1 MLYTVLQRYRKLEPG
16 SRQETV
22 ETLSQAIKCVRTRGI
37 GERGALPKAATVAA
51 AIAWNAGCGNSV
63 SVLIGQFGV
72 NNGAGVTRM
81 ADRIRTQAW
90 LWEGGSPPLRA
101 DCTAERC
108 AHTHTHTRGLEL
120 GLGLE
125 SGSGSGLGSGLGL
138 GVGLGVS
145 CVRGPATQHSLG
157 APKEGR
163 TGTTRCRAAR
173 IQTWAAVRRD
183 ARRVVA
189 GQAYVSDYTW

>member
-22 ETLSQAIKCVRTRGI
+22 EILSRAVKCVRTRGL
-37 GERGALPKAATVAA
+37 GERGALPKATTVAA

-63 SVLIGQFGV
+63 SVIVDQFGV
-72 NNGAGVTRM
+72 NNRAGVTRM

-138 GVGLGVS
+138 GLGLRDGV
-145 CVRGPATQHSLG
+145 
-157 APKEGR
+157 
-163 TGTTRCRAAR
+163 RARA
-173 IQTWAAVRRD
+173 
-183 ARRVVA
+183 
-189 GQAYVSDYTW
+189 